1 MERSVNLGGGCSLSK
16 QGQYGIT
23 FFPNFSIHS
32 FKLLYGFLPQKSVV
46 TERKER
52 RIKVFKHV
60 PVNSNLLE
68 LKKEVST
75 LKSLNR
81 REGHSL

>member
-1 MERSVNLGGGCSLSK
+1 MVSFPRKALS
-16 QGQYGIT
+16 
-23 FFPNFSIHS
+23 
-32 FKLLYGFLPQKSVV
+32 V

-75 LKSLNR
+75 LKSLNG
-81 REGHSL
+81 REGRSL